1 MRLPDR
7 ASPDARAIALAD
19 AGAVA
24 RCAAAVGSRFA
35 ITEVNHDVEWLN
47 AGRAPDEE
55 LLVVSAGDEGAP
67 LAFMP
72 VKASSAVIA
81 YTAGRSTI
89 LKWNVRQFSV
99 VQGPLTN
106 GPDIRAAYSKIL
118 RALARALPANGA
130 VFISAAQCDG
140 PFAALLDDV
149 SAPLL
154 NDFHVFKWGAENW
167 HCKIDWTG
175 KVEAYLASLG
185 ADSRRNF
192 KRYEKKLFANS
203 EMRAEVRRFQTPSDI
218 DLFLH
223 DGVKVSDKTYQ
234 KSLLGLGLA
243 RGGPTERRIRFAAE
257 RQGFLGHI
265 LYLQGEPA
273 AFHLGYLFGET
284 FFAVQMG
291 YDPSHS
297 THQPGAVLFFHVL
310 QDVERLRL
318 PVRVIDC
325 LAGVTDFKLRTTNR
339 KERVQNYYLFPR
351 TTRGFAT
358 YASLRIADLAVGFA
372 RRLAQYA
379 TR

>member
-7 ASPDARAIALAD
+7 VSPDARAIALAD

-35 ITEVNHDVEWLN
+35 ITELNHDLEWLN

-55 LLVVSAGDEGAP
+55 LLAITAGAEDAP
-67 LAFMP
+67 SVFMP
-72 VKASSAVIA
+72 VKVSNAVIA
-81 YTAGRSTI
+81 YTAGRFTI
-89 LKWNVRQFSV
+89 LKWNVRQSSV

-106 GPDIRAAYSKIL
+106 GPDTRAAYSKTL
-118 RALARALPANGA
+118 RALARSLPANGA

-140 PFAALLDDV
+140 PFATLLDDV

-154 NDFHVFKWGAENW
+154 NDFHIFKWGAENW
-167 HCKIDWTG
+167 HCKIDWAGT
-175 KVEAYLASLG
+175 VEAYLASLG

-203 EMRAEVRRFQTPSDI
+203 EMRAEVKRFQTPSDI
-218 DLFLH
+218 DLFFDH
-223 DGVKVSDKTYQ
+223 GIKVSDKTYQ
-234 KSLLGLGLA
+234 KNLLGLGLV

-257 RQGFLGHI
+257 RQSFLGHI

-291 YDPSHS
+291 YDPAYSV
-297 THQPGAVLFFHVL
+297 HQPGAVLFFHVL
-310 QDVERLRL
+310 QDLERLRL
-318 PVRVIDC
+318 PIRVIDC

-339 KERVQNYYLFPR
+339 KERIQNYYLFPR
-351 TTRGFAT
+351 TMRGFAT
-358 YASLRIADLAVGFA
+358 YASLKIADLAVGLL
-372 RRLAQYA
+372 RRLVKQA